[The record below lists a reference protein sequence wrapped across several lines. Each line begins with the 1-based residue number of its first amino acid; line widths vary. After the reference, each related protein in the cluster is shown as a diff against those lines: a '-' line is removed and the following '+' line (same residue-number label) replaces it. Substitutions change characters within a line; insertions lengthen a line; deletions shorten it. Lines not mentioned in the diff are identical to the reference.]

1 MAYNADNEERK
12 ELCAIKK
19 NNRGDFIVIS
29 EIKNKTN
36 GNVSI
41 DIRQYYTNDDEQVM
55 PTSKGIRFNSE
66 NLTDVMVAL
75 AGALDVVE
83 LDDVIEKLQALSD
96 SNDTSDD

>member
-55 PTSKGIRFNSE
+55 PTSKGTRFNSE

-75 AGALDVVE
+75 ADALDVVE

-96 SNDTSDD
+96 SKDTSDD